1 MSLFSSK
8 HAKKEAVKLANHTRD
23 KRFSLPTIFVD
34 TFLISVVLSLLG
46 NQGGI
51 NEAVHSFRNS
61 FINDLNIFSVLA
73 ILQNYPGRLKNYQ
86 ITRITRKKGID

>member
-1 MSLFSSK
+1 M
-8 HAKKEAVKLANHTRD
+8 KLANHTRA

-34 TFLISVVLSLLG
+34 TFLNSVTLSLLG

-51 NEAVHSFRNS
+51 NEAIHNLRNS

-73 ILQNYPGRLKNYQ
+73 VLQNYPGRFKNYNINPHYPQ
-86 ITRITRKKGID
+86 KGN

>member
-1 MSLFSSK
+1 M
-8 HAKKEAVKLANHTRD
+8 KLANHTRD

-46 NQGGI
+46 NQDGI
-51 NEAVHSFRNS
+51 NKAIHSFRDS

-73 ILQNYPGRLKNYQ
+73 VLQNYPGRFKNYNTNPHYPQ
-86 ITRITRKKGID
+86 KGN